1 MTIRNIVFD
10 IGNVLTRWD
19 PILIVG
25 RVFGTD
31 RATESFV
38 RSVFPGDNIWIPLN
52 LGRITAKQ
60 AMQLYQDK
68 LGLKSEET
76 DELWQQVLD
85 TQDPVPG
92 SLELMQQAKAAG
104 YGIYALSDNV
114 HEIVDHLKSNHDF
127 WPLFDGAVI
136 SAEVDLLKPD
146 PEIYRHL
153 LSLHGLIAEETIFMD
168 DMPKNVEGAQSVG
181 MRSFQFS
188 SAKQARSVLR
198 EHGVLL
204 DQV

>member
-1 MTIRNIVFD
+1 
-10 IGNVLTRWD
+10 
-19 PILIVG
+19 VG
-25 RVFGTD
+25 RAFGTD

-38 RSVFPGDNIWIPLN
+38 RSIFPGDNIWIPLN
-52 LGRITAKQ
+52 LGRITVKQ
-60 AMQLYQDK
+60 AVQRYQDQ

-76 DELWQQVLD
+76 DQLWQQVLD

-92 SLELMQQAKAAG
+92 SLELMRQAKAAG

-127 WPLFDGAVI
+127 WPLLDGAVI
-136 SAEVDLLKPD
+136 SAEVGLLKPD
-146 PEIYRHL
+146 PEIYLHL
-153 LSLHGLIAEETIFMD
+153 LSRHGLIAEETIFMD
-168 DMPKNVEGAQSVG
+168 DILRNVEGAQSIG

-188 SAKQARSVLR
+188 SAKQARSALQ

-204 DQV
+204 DPV